1 MERTGNGRPLTA
13 LAALAA
19 ALLLGVVWV
28 DHQRTRAELL
38 ALLRDHAASLRST
51 LAAAARSNREAE
63 RLVEQQLAARLL
75 DNARFLAALDARA
88 PLDDARLAALAE
100 EGGLF
105 RITVFDARGELE
117 RASGNRGGPHG
128 TAGGGPGRGL
138 GRGPGGGGPWAG
150 GRGPGGPGGAGAG
163 SGLLP
168 RLLAGEPWAVSDMH
182 ATRWGSGARLSA
194 GARRSGGGAVIVNVD
209 AAELGA
215 LRRQA
220 SLDVLLADIVARVP
234 EVAFVVFEQGEL
246 RLAHGD
252 APAEPAAGA
261 DEREVETPTGPAL
274 ELTGPLD
281 LGPGAEATL
290 RLGMRTDGVHRA
302 ERRMLVQ
309 LALSLCAA
317 LAVAWLGVG
326 SAWLRR
332 KYALL
337 AARHARAEEALR
349 RRDRL
354 AAMGELASTV
364 AHEIRNPLNA
374 IAMSARRLQREFAPA
389 ADDATD
395 AAEQREL
402 LEVVASESQRIDRIV
417 REFVDFA
424 RPAPL
429 ARRATDVAALTAS
442 VGDAARAQAEAR
454 GLRFEV
460 SSAATGGADLD
471 PDRVREALGNL
482 LRNAIEATPEGGAVR
497 LVSRDDGERVAWE
510 VADTGPGIPDD
521 VRARIFDLYY
531 TTKPDGTGV
540 GLALCHQVVTA
551 HDGTIEVDTAP
562 GAGTRMTVLLPRK
575 AEAAR

>member
-1 MERTGNGRPLTA
+1 MDRPGDGRPLTA

-19 ALLLGVVWV
+19 VGLLFVVWV
-28 DHQRTRAELL
+28 DHDRTRSELL

-88 PLDDARLAALAE
+88 GLDDARLAALAE
-100 EGGLF
+100 AGDLF
-105 RITVFDARGELE
+105 RINLFDASGQLE
-117 RASGNRGGPHG
+117 RATGGG
-128 TAGGGPGRGL
+128 RGGPGRGL
-138 GRGPGGGGPWAG
+138 GRGPGAGRGAGRGEPGGGGP
-150 GRGPGGPGGAGAG
+150 G

-168 RLLAGEPWAVSDMH
+168 RLLAGEPWAVSDLH
-182 ATRWGSGARLSA
+182 ATRWGEGTRLSA
-194 GARRSGGGAVIVNVD
+194 GARRAGGGAVVVNVD
-209 AAELGA
+209 AAELDA

-220 SLDVLLADIVARVP
+220 SLDVLLADITARVP
-234 EVAFVVFEQGEL
+234 EVAFVAFAQGEL

-252 APAEPAAGA
+252 VPPAPPPGTG
-261 DEREVETPTGPAL
+261 EREVATTAGPVL

-281 LGPGAEATL
+281 LGPGAQATL
-290 RLGMRTDGVHRA
+290 RLGMRLDGVRRA
-302 ERRMLVQ
+302 ERRMLLQ

-317 LAVAWLGVG
+317 LAVAGLGVG

-337 AARHARAEEALR
+337 VVRHARAEEALR

-374 IAMSARRLQREFAPA
+374 IAMGARRLQREFAPA
-389 ADDATD
+389 AGEGDAE

-402 LEVVASESQRIDRIV
+402 LAVVVGEAQRIDRIV

-429 ARRATDVAALTAS
+429 ARRATDVRALTLS
-442 VGDAARAQAEAR
+442 IGEAARAQAEAR
-454 GLRFEV
+454 GLAFEV
-460 SSAATGGADLD
+460 AADAAGDADLD
-471 PDRVREALGNL
+471 PDRLREALGNL
-482 LRNAIEATPEGGAVR
+482 LRNAIEATPAGGRVR
-497 LVSRDDGERVAWE
+497 LAARDDGARVAWE
-510 VADTGPGIPDD
+510 VADSGPGISDD
-521 VRARIFDLYY
+521 VRGRIFDLYF
-531 TTKPDGTGV
+531 TTKADGTGV
-540 GLALCHQVVTA
+540 GLALTHQVVTA
-551 HDGTIEVDTAP
+551 HDGTIEVDSAP
-562 GAGTRMTVLLPRK
+562 GAGTRMTVRLPRR
-575 AEAAR
+575 AEA

>member
-1 MERTGNGRPLTA
+1 MEKPGTGRSLTA

-19 ALLLGVVWV
+19 LLLLLVVWI

-88 PLDDARLAALAE
+88 ALDDAQLAALAE
-100 EGGLF
+100 AGNLF
-105 RITVFDARGELE
+105 RINLFDPGGQLE
-117 RASGNRGGPHG
+117 RATGGG
-128 TAGGGPGRGL
+128 RGGPGRGL
-138 GRGPGGGGPWAG
+138 GRGPGGGAGRGG
-150 GRGPGGPGGAGAG
+150 GRGLGEPGGAGPG

-168 RLLAGEPWAVSDMH
+168 RLLAGEPWAVSDVH
-182 ATRWGSGARLSA
+182 ATRWGEGTRLSA
-194 GARRSGGGAVIVNVD
+194 GARRSSGGAVVVNVD
-209 AAELGA
+209 AAELDA

-220 SLDVLLADIVARVP
+220 SLDVLLADIAAQVP
-234 EVAFVVFEQGEL
+234 EVAFVAFEQGEL

-252 APAEPAAGA
+252 VPAEPPPPGTG
-261 DEREVETPTGPAL
+261 EREVATAAGPAL
-274 ELTGPLD
+274 ELTGPLE
-281 LGPGAEATL
+281 LGPGAQATL
-290 RLGMRTDGVHRA
+290 RLGMRLDGVRRA
-302 ERRMLVQ
+302 ERRMLLQ

-317 LAVAWLGVG
+317 LAVAGLGVG

-332 KYALL
+332 RYALL
-337 AARHARAEEALR
+337 VVRHARAEEALR

-374 IAMSARRLQREFAPA
+374 IAMGARRLQREFAPA
-389 ADDATD
+389 ADAADAE

-402 LEVVASESQRIDRIV
+402 LAVVVGESQRIDRIV

-429 ARRATDVAALTAS
+429 ARRATDLRALTLS
-442 VGDAARAQAEAR
+442 IGEAARAQAEAR
-454 GLRFEV
+454 GLGFEL
-460 SSAATGGADLD
+460 AADVAGEADLD
-471 PDRVREALGNL
+471 PDRLREALGNL
-482 LRNAIEATPEGGAVR
+482 LRNAIEATPAGGRVR
-497 LVSRDDGERVAWE
+497 LAARDDGARVAWE
-510 VADTGPGIPDD
+510 IVDTGPGIGDD
-521 VRARIFDLYY
+521 VRGRIFDLYF

-540 GLALCHQVVTA
+540 GLALTHQVVTA
-551 HDGTIEVDTAP
+551 HDGTIEVDSAP
-562 GAGTRMTVLLPRK
+562 GAGTRMTVRLPRR
-575 AEAAR
+575 AEVTT